1 MRIVHLADL
10 HLGFRAYHRLTDRGI
25 NRREADVF
33 AAFREALDRTAA
45 LQPDAVLVA
54 GDVFHVPRPSN
65 YALVQSQA
73 ELLRFRQKCAAP
85 VVMIAGNHE
94 SVRSADNRCI
104 LELLTAVPGVQVV
117 TENPEAVTLANGQ
130 VRVVGLPHNSL
141 SRLNTIDL
149 RPDPQVPYN
158 VLMLHGTVD
167 SSRINDY
174 GGYDVPADLL
184 ELPWDYVACGHYHT
198 YTHLGRHAYY
208 AGAIERTSNNI
219 WQEATEAK
227 GFVLFDLVSHQAHFQ
242 TLHKPRPTLDLPTVD
257 AFGKDVAALNQELA
271 ANVAAADI
279 TDKLVRQKIL
289 NLPKSQQARLDARQ
303 IRQWQTQA
311 VHYLLDARPPTA
323 TLSEAIAPD
332 IAASQGLTATV
343 AEYLRQRELPKDLDR
358 LHFVERGLA
367 YLAQTEES

>member
-45 LQPDAVLVA
+45 LQPDAVLIA

-65 YALVQSQA
+65 YALVQAQT
-73 ELLRFRQKCAAP
+73 ELFRFRQKCAAP

-117 TENPEAVTLANGQ
+117 TENPEAVTVGSL
-130 VRVVGLPHNSL
+130 RVVCLPHNSL
-141 SRLNTIDL
+141 PRLQTIDL
-149 RPDPQVPYN
+149 RPDPQAPHN

-167 SSRINDY
+167 SNRINDY

-184 ELPWDYVACGHYHT
+184 TLPWDYVACGHYHT
-198 YTHLGRHAYY
+198 YTHLGNHAYY

-219 WQEATEAK
+219 WQEANEDK
-227 GFVLFDLVSHQAHFQ
+227 GFVLFDLTRHQAHFQ
-242 TLHKPRPTLDLPTVD
+242 RLHKPRPTLDLPILD
-257 AFGKDVAALNQELA
+257 ALGKDVATLNQDLA
-271 ANVAAADI
+271 ANVAAVDI
-279 TDKLVRQKIL
+279 TDKLVRQRIV
-289 NLPKSQQARLDARQ
+289 NLPKSQQAQLDARLL
-303 IRQWQTQA
+303 RQWQAQA
-311 VHYLLDARPPTA
+311 VHYLLDARPPTP
-323 TLSEAIAPD
+323 TPHLPLS
-332 IAASQGLTATV
+332 G
-343 AEYLRQRELPKDLDR
+343 DR
-358 LHFVERGLA
+358 P
-367 YLAQTEES
+367 QP